1 MDDTSK
7 QDDTIKQE
15 SASKKEPK
23 DDNFTCNISN
33 SMELRNTLRSGLVEA
48 QGRETEKIPLLVS
61 WPEWLEDGIVC
72 LYVRDFHRM
81 LKKAVS
87 ETGMSLVK
95 VIEQSENLPENN
107 SEKKNEKVSV
117 LQNSDETSTDMNT

>member
-23 DDNFTCNISN
+23 DNNFTYNISN

-87 ETGMSLVK
+87 ETAMSLVK
-95 VIEQSENLPENN
+95 VIEQSENSPENN
-107 SEKKNEKVSV
+107 SEKKNE
-117 LQNSDETSTDMNT
+117 

>member
-1 MDDTSK
+1 M
-7 QDDTIKQE
+7 DDTIKQE
-15 SASKKEPK
+15 KASKKEPK
-23 DDNFTCNISN
+23 DDNFTYNITN
-33 SMELRNTLRSGLVEA
+33 SMKLRNTLRSGLVEA

-87 ETGMSLVK
+87 ETAMSLVK

-107 SEKKNEKVSV
+107 IEKKNE
-117 LQNSDETSTDMNT
+117 